1 VKSTLELGSH
11 IDTLD
16 STELREELAN
26 HAQARFQQFARGV
39 KYLRFGPFG
48 VRATS
53 SAFTIDGTQ
62 IGIGPREGFLWSI
75 RRMTVSGLVSGST
88 PDACQLFRNQPSG
101 IPVWQFNGNTPFAT
115 FGKMEMAFLGGE
127 TLSLAS
133 SGTIASTGLITISGD
148 YMEVPAE
155 EVFKLL

>member
-1 VKSTLELGSH
+1 MKSTLELGSH

-16 STELREELAN
+16 RSELRDELAV
-26 HAQARFQQFARGV
+26 HAQDRFRQFARGV

-48 VRATS
+48 THAVS
-53 SAFTIDGTQ
+53 SAFAIDGTQ
-62 IGIGPREGFLWSI
+62 LGIGPREGFLWSI
-75 RRMTVSGLVSGST
+75 RRITVFGLVGGTT
-88 PDACQLFRNQPSG
+88 PDTALLYRNQAAG
-101 IPVWQFNGNTPFAT
+101 IPIWQFTGNSQFAT
-115 FGKMEMAFLGGE
+115 FGKMEIALLGGE

-133 SGTIASTGLITISGD
+133 SGTIASTGLISISGD